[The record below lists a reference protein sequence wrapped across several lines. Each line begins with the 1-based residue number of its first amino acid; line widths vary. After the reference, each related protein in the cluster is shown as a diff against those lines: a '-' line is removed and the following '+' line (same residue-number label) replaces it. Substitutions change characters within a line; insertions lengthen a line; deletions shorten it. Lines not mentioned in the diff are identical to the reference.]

1 MNWYQISNKAEEDF
15 ADIYLFSE
23 IGGMDITAKTFV
35 EDINNIK
42 SKKLNVYINSLG
54 GSVFDGIAIYNTLKN
69 FKGKVT
75 TKIQGIGASI
85 ASVIA
90 LAGDKIEMSDN
101 SLLMIHDPYAV
112 AGGNSTEM
120 RKTADLLDKI
130 RNEIANIYQKQTG
143 LDTKTIESLMT
154 NETWFNSSEAL
165 EKGFITDI
173 SEEVEVK
180 NEYDLS
186 NFKNITTEKVSSIL
200 NNKKMAKENIINEEV
215 SNKETNKTEQG
226 LISKIKSL
234 LVGEPTNEHI
244 PGHEETAE
252 EERREEGEA
261 DVQDWEGMEKR
272 IKNLEDAVADIK
284 KEIGVSG
291 DEESEEVRGSAET
304 ANNEVE
310 DLQNKVKELE
320 EQLEISSAKN
330 SAKKVDAVADKDPVP
345 QAGDVI
351 ADPNQ
356 AFFNKMAK
364 MVKNI

>member
-35 EDINNIK
+35 DDINSIK
-42 SKKLNVYINSLG
+42 SKNLNVYINSLG

-143 LDTKTIESLMT
+143 LNKETIEGLMT

-173 SEEVEVK
+173 SEGVEVK

-200 NNKKMAKENIINEEV
+200 NNKKMDKENIIDEKEV
-215 SNKETNKTEQG
+215 SNETVEIKTEQSLVG
-226 LISKIKSL
+226 KIKSL
-234 LVGEPTNEHI
+234 LGVQNAIGD
-244 PGHEETAE
+244 EETAE

-261 DVQDWEGMEKR
+261 DVGDWEGMEKR

-284 KEIGVSG
+284 KEIGVSDEG

-304 ANNEVE
+304 ATNEVE

-320 EQLEISSAKN
+320 ELLAKN
-330 SAKKVDAVADKDPVP
+330 SAKKVDTVADKDPTP
-345 QAGDVI
+345 QGAGVVI
-351 ADPNQ
+351 SDPNQ
-356 AFFNKMAK
+356 EFFNKMAK